1 MDLINRHRSS
11 PDDTELFQTGPGR
24 FRENTNGSGNDR
36 YSENGFSDE
45 DETLNTPKTDEEN
58 TTKSISS
65 PISFQFTDQG
75 TYTTPKSNGER
86 AEDGHD
92 IATSPLSLDQILLS
106 KSEAETSY
114 LNEEEI
120 SESVLRLSEDPI
132 PIIKVAASVDEL
144 KSMSEESW
152 EEEDTSAEWDFV
164 LPVLTPPA
172 RLQPGIGE
180 GQEGFSLLDLL
191 GAMQDGVTLQ
201 GIQSYLGYYDNAT
214 IRRHINGTVLGFPAM
229 LFVVATNNDWIL
241 RTWVG
246 YGGDVTAVHEASQVP
261 LLAFAIMH
269 AETIQT
275 ETTQVVA
282 TLLSLGA
289 SAQVIPSAFYTP
301 FCHDLP
307 DKGPEL
313 ASLEDLSDENKQW
326 CTEVA
331 REKLARTM
339 NITQRYYLE
348 RATKTK
354 KPSVRHRQVAL
365 LRNAESLLG
374 IPYFLIGQTTAAN
387 LLLQNLLSYIM
398 IPTRK
403 PLVLVFAGP
412 SGHGKTELARRL
424 GYLMSL
430 ELEVVDCTI
439 HNHEMELFG
448 PRKPFVGSEP
458 GSPLNNFLAKHDGK
472 RCVVFLDEF
481 EKTTKD
487 IHQALLLPFDNGMF
501 PI

>member
-1 MDLINRHRSS
+1 M
-11 PDDTELFQTGPGR
+11 F
-24 FRENTNGSGNDR
+24 
-36 YSENGFSDE
+36 
-45 DETLNTPKTDEEN
+45 
-58 TTKSISS
+58 
-65 PISFQFTDQG
+65 
-75 TYTTPKSNGER
+75 
-86 AEDGHD
+86 
-92 IATSPLSLDQILLS
+92 
-106 KSEAETSY
+106 
-114 LNEEEI
+114 
-120 SESVLRLSEDPI
+120 
-132 PIIKVAASVDEL
+132 
-144 KSMSEESW
+144 
-152 EEEDTSAEWDFV
+152 
-164 LPVLTPPA
+164 
-172 RLQPGIGE
+172 
-180 GQEGFSLLDLL
+180 
-191 GAMQDGVTLQ
+191 
-201 GIQSYLGYYDNAT
+201 
-214 IRRHINGTVLGFPAM
+214 
-229 LFVVATNNDWIL
+229 FVVATNNDWIL
-241 RTWVG
+241 RTWVR
-246 YGGDVTAVHEASQVP
+246 YGGDVTAVHEASQIP

-269 AETIQT
+269 AETIHT
-275 ETTQVVA
+275 DTTQVVA

-301 FCHDLP
+301 FLHDLP

-313 ASLEDLSDENKQW
+313 ESEDLSDENKQW
-326 CTEVA
+326 CTEA
-331 REKLARTM
+331 AGDKMARTM

-374 IPYFLIGQTTAAN
+374 IPYFLVGQTTAAN
-387 LLLQNLLSYIM
+387 LLLQKLLGYIM
-398 IPTRK
+398 IPSRK

-448 PRKPFVGSEP
+448 PRKPFVGWEP

-487 IHQALLLPFDNGMF
+487 IHQALLLPFDNGRF
-501 PI
+501 LI